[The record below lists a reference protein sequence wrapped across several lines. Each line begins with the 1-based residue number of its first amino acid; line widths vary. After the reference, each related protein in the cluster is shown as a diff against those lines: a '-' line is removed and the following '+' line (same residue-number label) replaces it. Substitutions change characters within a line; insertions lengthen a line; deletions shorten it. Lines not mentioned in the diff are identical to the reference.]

1 MAKRKISE
9 AMKQPETE
17 TTEEITRIS
26 EVELW
31 PLSRIK
37 PYKKNAKRHPKE
49 QIDMLARIVKK
60 HGFDQPIVVDSK
72 GVIIKGHGRW
82 LAATELKMTSVPVIV
97 RADLDAASIAEAR
110 IADNRISEFGWDYD
124 ALIADVVG
132 SMKHGLDPDMIVFT
146 LKELGLEGR
155 VEEGGDVRGEWEPD
169 LDKIEGAEENGE
181 APDVVFKIVCRA
193 GIAPKVREVLEQAV
207 SEAGL
212 DEEVSLS

>member
-9 AMKQPETE
+9 AMKQPANDEHD
-17 TTEEITRIS
+17 ITKMT

-31 PLSRIK
+31 PIARVK
-37 PYKKNAKRHPKE
+37 PYKKNAKRHPQE
-49 QIDMLARIVKK
+49 QLDMLARIIKK
-60 HGFDQPIVVDSK
+60 HGFDQPIVVDGK

-82 LAATELKMTSVPVIV
+82 LAATELKMPTVPVIV

-132 SMKHGLDPDMIVFT
+132 NMKHGLDPEMIVFT

-155 VEEGGDVRGEWEPD
+155 VGEDGNTRDDWEPD
-169 LDKIEGAEENGE
+169 LDKIEGTEESSE
-181 APDVVFKIVCRA
+181 APDAVFKIVCRA
-193 GIAPKVREVLEQAV
+193 GIAPKVREVLELALN
-207 SEAGL
+207 EAGL
-212 DEEVSLS
+212 DEDVTLS